1 MELQQEE
8 KVRKESIVRGLY
20 AQRIKHE
27 EKVRYWEG
35 IVKEGTSRLEMHRKK
50 IAGIDAK
57 IKGINTRE
65 IFLTTH
71 FIERYHERIGPGTP
85 EEIKEHILTPQ
96 LVNMI
101 QTLGNGKYPV
111 HEYNVVVE
119 DNKLLTISL
128 PETKEVKKERLKK
141 YRNDE
146 KNSSKKKSR
155 KS

>member
-1 MELQQEE
+1 MESQQEE
-8 KVRKESIVRGLY
+8 KVRKESIIRGLY

-35 IVKEGTSRLEMHRKK
+35 IKKEAVSSLEMHNKK

-57 IKGINTRE
+57 IKGINSRE

-71 FIERYHERIGPGTP
+71 FIERYHERIGPGTV
-85 EEIKEHILTPQ
+85 EEIKKHILTKQ

-111 HEYNVVVE
+111 HEYTVVVE
-119 DNKLLTISL
+119 DNKILTISL
-128 PETKEVKKERLKK
+128 PEPKEVKKERQKK
-141 YRNDE
+141 YREDE
-146 KNSSKKKSR
+146 KSAFKKKGR
-155 KS
+155 KP